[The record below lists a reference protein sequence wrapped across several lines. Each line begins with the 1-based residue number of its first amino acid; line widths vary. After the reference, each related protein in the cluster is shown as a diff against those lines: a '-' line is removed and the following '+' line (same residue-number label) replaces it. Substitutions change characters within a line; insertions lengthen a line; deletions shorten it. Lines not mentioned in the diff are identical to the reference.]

1 MSLAEFCVRRPA
13 FTTVLIMSLVVTGFF
28 SFRDLSVDLLPKAD
42 PATVSVTVTLPG
54 ASADEMS
61 SSVAEPLEQAI
72 SGVSGID
79 QIESRLSVGLAR
91 ITVKFVLERD
101 INEAAQDV
109 REKVSG
115 ALGRLPPQ
123 VEPPVIAKV
132 DPEAV
137 PIFALAIGGPYPL
150 RTLTEIADKR
160 IRRAFEA
167 VNGVGE
173 VTVAGGRAREV
184 HVEVDIEKLTAH
196 GLSITQ
202 VRDAIASDNVEIPG
216 GRIDQGDAE
225 VMLRTPG
232 RFELVDEFS
241 RIVVATQGGTP
252 IRVSDVAEVKD
263 TEEDARTSAFL
274 HGERAVVV
282 DVRRQSGQNTI
293 RVIEDVKQ
301 TLKELKPLL
310 PRDLTLVE
318 TRDDSR
324 FIYASIASLEEH
336 LILGSILASVIVLLF
351 IRNVPAMII
360 SALAIPA
367 SLIATFTLMRAL
379 DFTLNTMTLLGLT
392 LAVGIVIDDAIVVL
406 ENIFRKIDEE
416 GMTPYRAAVEGTGE
430 VLLAVAATSLS
441 LIVIFL
447 PVAFM
452 TGYAQRFIYPFGVTM
467 AFAIMVSL
475 LVSVTLTPMLGAR
488 LLQRGAGHGGQ
499 RRFYRRIDAVYT
511 RSLRWSLAHRGLIVA
526 ISLLAFAA
534 TFPLARMVGRSF
546 IPNEDQGEFEITVD
560 APEGTSLA
568 GMEKLVQEMAKRL
581 EAVDGVATVMP
592 TILEQRVNHS
602 HILVKLQPLAERS
615 LTQEEIAMK
624 ARAAM
629 ATYAAY
635 RPTVLFKTAVGG
647 GENANWPILA
657 NLHGPDLRTLSS
669 YALRLNSRLME
680 MPQFIDVKARVNLGN
695 PEIRVDVD
703 RQRAGDL
710 GVRVR
715 DLAGALRLMVSGE
728 DEITSFR
735 EGGERYPVKMRVRED
750 QRNDVEAVG
759 GLMVD
764 TPNGDLVRIDNVA
777 RLERGEGP
785 TSIMRIDRQFAVG
798 VSADLRPGQALD
810 QNIPIVQ
817 AEIRKLNLPAEYSAR
832 FAGQARQLDETAANM
847 ILAIVLASVFVYM
860 ILVAQFESFV
870 QPLIIMTALPLSVPF
885 ALLTL
890 AATGRVLNLW
900 STLGI
905 LLLLGIVKKNSIL
918 QVDYTNVLRRRGVP
932 IETALIEA
940 SRTRLRP
947 ILMTTCAIIV
957 GLIPTAMG
965 AGAGAR
971 QRGDIA
977 MTIIGGQSLCLF
989 LTLLLVPVAYSLT
1002 EEAREWFQT
1011 SGLRLRAARWT
1022 ARLLRRPVA
1031 ESSALSREDL

>member
-1 MSLAEFCVRRPA
+1 MKFAEFCVRRPA
-13 FTTVLIMSLVVTGFF
+13 LTTMMIMALVVTGLF
-28 SFRDLSVDLLPKAD
+28 SFRDLNVDLLPKAD
-42 PATVSVTVTLPG
+42 PATVTVNVRLPG
-54 ASADEMS
+54 ASPDEMS
-61 SSVAEPLEQAI
+61 SSVAEPLEQALA
-72 SGVSGID
+72 GVAGVD
-79 QIESRLSVGLAR
+79 QIESRLGVGSAR
-91 ITVKFVLERD
+91 ITIKFVLERD

-115 ALGRLPPQ
+115 AIGRLPPQ

-132 DPEAV
+132 DPDAQ
-137 PIFALAIGGPYPL
+137 PIFTIALSGPAGL
-150 RTLTEIADKR
+150 RALTEIADKR
-160 IRRAFEA
+160 IRRALEA

-173 VTVAGGRAREV
+173 VTVSGGRAREV
-184 HVEVDIEKLTAH
+184 HVVVDVEKLAAQ
-196 GLSITQ
+196 GLSAGQ
-202 VRDAIASDNVEIPG
+202 VRDAIAADNVEVPG

-232 RFELVDEFS
+232 RFETVDQF
-241 RIVVATQGGTP
+241 RQIVVATQGGTP
-252 IRVSDVAEVKD
+252 VRVSDIAEVKD
-263 TEEDARTSAFL
+263 TEEESRTSAFL
-274 HGERAVVV
+274 KGDRAVVI

-301 TLKELKPLL
+301 ALDELKPHLPKDVTLL
-310 PRDLTLVE
+310 Y

-324 FIYASIASLEEH
+324 FIYDSIASLEEH
-336 LILGSILASVIVLLF
+336 LLLGSFLASLVVLIF
-351 IRNVPAMII
+351 IRNIPATLI

-367 SLIATFTLMRAL
+367 SLIATFTLMRAM

-416 GMTPYRAAVEGTGE
+416 GMPPFTAAVEGTGE

-452 TGYAQRFIYPFGVTM
+452 TGYAQRFIYPFGLTM

-475 LVSVTLTPMLGAR
+475 LVSITLTPMLGAR
-488 LLQRGAGHGGQ
+488 LLGRGGGGHARHQ
-499 RRFYRRIDAVYT
+499 PFYRRIDGLYT
-511 RSLRWSLAHRGLIVA
+511 RSLQWSLAHRGVIVA
-526 ISLLAFAA
+526 ISLLVFAT
-534 TFPLARMVGRSF
+534 TFPLSKYVGRSF
-546 IPNEDQGEFEITVD
+546 LPTEDQGEFDLTVD

-568 GMEKLVQEMAKRL
+568 GMEKLVQEFGARL
-581 EAVDGVATVMP
+581 EGVAGVAHVIP
-592 TILEQRVNHS
+592 TIFERVNHA
-602 HILVKLQPLAERS
+602 HLIVQLQPLKARS
-615 LTQEEIAMK
+615 ETQEQIAM
-624 ARAAM
+624 RVREIM
-629 ATYAAY
+629 RPYAAY
-635 RPTVLFKTAVGG
+635 RPTVIFKQAIGG
-647 GENANWPILA
+647 GESANWPILV
-657 NLHGPDLRTLSS
+657 NLYGPDLKTLSA
-669 YALRLNSRLME
+669 YAVRLNEQLQA
-680 MPQFIDVKARVNLGN
+680 MPQFMDVKARVNLGN
-695 PEIRVDVD
+695 PEVRVAVD
-703 RQRAGDL
+703 RQRAADL

-735 EGGERYPVKMRVRED
+735 EDGERYPVKIRVRED
-750 QRNDVEAVG
+750 QRNDVDAVG
-759 GLMVD
+759 GLTVASR
-764 TPNGDLVRIDNVA
+764 TGALVRIDNVA

-785 TSIMRIDRQFAVG
+785 TSITRLDRQFSVG

-810 QNIPIVQ
+810 GAIPVVR
-817 AEIRKLNLPAEYSAR
+817 AEINKLKLPGEYRAK
-832 FAGQARQLDETAANM
+832 FAGQSQVLDETAANM
-847 ILAIVLASVFVYM
+847 MLAIALASIFVYM
-860 ILVAQFESFV
+860 VLVAQFESFV

-890 AATGRVLNLW
+890 AMTGRPLNLW

-932 IETALIEA
+932 LDTALVEA

-947 ILMTTCAIIV
+947 ILMTTAAIIA
-957 GLIPTAMG
+957 GLIPTALG
-965 AGAGAR
+965 VGAGAR

-989 LTLLLVPVAYSLT
+989 LTLLLVPVSYSLT
-1002 EEAREWFQT
+1002 EEVGERYRRSAVR
-1011 SGLRLRAARWT
+1011 
-1022 ARLLRRPVA
+1022 ARLGRMLDRRLGRA
-1031 ESSALSREDL
+1031 EPEGL